1 MDSMVK
7 AQKYMRYVV
16 AVYMA
21 IYFVFNASFVH
32 NHNIDGHKI
41 SHAHP
46 FTGKQHTEN
55 TAELIFLFNST
66 ASVAAETLTIPGCNW
81 VEVSALYIP
90 LKEKQI
96 AGTSSVNFLRG
107 PPFKG

>member
-55 TAELIFLFNST
+55 TAELICLFNST
-66 ASVAAETLTIPGCNW
+66 ASVATEALSIPGCNC
-81 VEVSALYIP
+81 VEVNALYIP
-90 LKEKQI
+90 LQEKQI
-96 AGTSSVNFLRG
+96 AGTSSVNLLRG
-107 PPFKG
+107 PPFIG